1 MCKHTLDALP
11 FALTAFYFDTSQK
24 YNKLVELE
32 CLLIGRAIVDLD
44 WLIFIPSDCSR
55 YGQANIF
62 SNMTQTDRQTDIQTR
77 ATSRDA
83 SASKKGGL
91 QVLCPARH
99 LPRESPA
106 QPHSYVKTCLKVII
120 LK

>member
-1 MCKHTLDALP
+1 M
-11 FALTAFYFDTSQK
+11 
-24 YNKLVELE
+24 VELE

-83 SASKKGGL
+83 SASKKEMAWML
-91 QVLCPARH
+91 EEIVVFVLAV
-99 LPRESPA
+99 
-106 QPHSYVKTCLKVII
+106 VKTEGPQTYQIF
-120 LK
+120 